1 VRPQLNVLLF
11 GPQGSGKGTQAKRIA
26 AEYGIPHVST
36 GDMFR
41 DAIERQTPLGRRVK
55 PILDAGDLVP
65 DELTVGLIRERLS
78 EDDAQE
84 GFVLDGFPRNLPQA
98 EALDELLAGL
108 DRPLTVV
115 LEFLISD
122 ELCIERLLGRAAEEG
137 RADDTPEAIARRL
150 EIYHRET
157 APLSG
162 HYLATGQLVGV
173 HADRSIDEV
182 WAETQQA
189 LEQAVPA

>member
-41 DAIERQTPLGRRVK
+41 DAIARQTPLGRQVK
-55 PILDAGDLVP
+55 PILDAGELVP
-65 DELTVGLIRERLS
+65 DALTVGLIRERLS
-78 EDDAQE
+78 EDDARE
-84 GFVLDGFPRNLPQA
+84 GFVLDGFPRNLAQA
-98 EALDELLAGL
+98 EALDELLVEL

-157 APLSG
+157 EPLSG
-162 HYLATGQLVGV
+162 HYLSTGKLVGV
-173 HADRSIDEV
+173 HADRSIAAA
-182 WAETQQA
+182 WAEIQQA

>member
-1 VRPQLNVLLF
+1 MPPQLNVLLF

-26 AEYGIPHVST
+26 AEYRIPHVST

-41 DAIERQTPLGRRVK
+41 DAIARQTPLGRQVK
-55 PILDAGDLVP
+55 PILDAGELVP

-78 EDDAQE
+78 EDDAQG
-84 GFVLDGFPRNLPQA
+84 GFVLDGFPRNIAQA
-98 EALDELLAGL
+98 EALDELLAEL

-137 RADDTPEAIARRL
+137 RTDDTPEAIARRL
-150 EIYHRET
+150 DIYHRET
-157 APLSG
+157 EPLSE
-162 HYLATGQLVGV
+162 HYRCTGKLVGV
-173 HADRSIDEV
+173 HADRSVAEV
-182 WAETQQA
+182 WVEIQQA